1 MKRSRPPLKLH
12 KSPLVMVLAQVRISH
27 VAKMGDYV
35 DDVQERLRR
44 SGFPRFEEGR
54 GHEILLR
61 PGLQPEIREHSRWE
75 FQNKERT
82 AGIIVMQNAIVLQTN
97 SYDTF
102 DHFAKSL
109 RLALEVIGDAVKPAL
124 VERLGLRY
132 VDLIRPEVG
141 ESWTAYLKTGLH
153 GLSPEAIGMA
163 GGLQRHETVG
173 STKVGQLV
181 VRCVQSTDGSVLPAD
196 LSPSTLDYSK
206 VSARPGEVVTLLDL
220 DHFTPA
226 TRDYDVD
233 QVMEALWS
241 LHENLD
247 VSFREAITEHALKKW
262 EAQSL

>member
-1 MKRSRPPLKLH
+1 MKRSRSPLKLH

-35 DDVQERLRR
+35 DDVQEQLRQ

-54 GHEILLR
+54 AHEILLR

-75 FQNKERT
+75 FQNKERS
-82 AGIIVMQNAIVLQTN
+82 AAIIVMQNAIVLHTN

-109 RLALEVIGDAVKPAL
+109 RLALEVIGDAAKPAL

-132 VDLIRPEVG
+132 VDLIRPEAG
-141 ESWTAYLKTGLH
+141 ESWTAYLKEGLH
-153 GLSPEAIGMA
+153 GLRPEAIGMTE
-163 GGLQRHETVG
+163 GLQRHETVG
-173 STKVGQLV
+173 TTKAGQLV
-181 VRCVQSTDGSVLPAD
+181 VRCVQSKDGGFLPAD
-196 LSPSTLDYSK
+196 LSPSTLDYST
-206 VSARPGEVVTLLDL
+206 VSVRPGELVTLLDL
-220 DHFTPA
+220 DHFSPA
-226 TRDYDVD
+226 TRDFDVD
-233 QVMEALWS
+233 EVMAAMWE

-247 VSFREAITEHALKKW
+247 VSFRDAVTEHALKKW

>member
-1 MKRSRPPLKLH
+1 
-12 KSPLVMVLAQVRISH
+12 MVLAQVRISH

-35 DDVQERLRR
+35 DDVQERLRG
-44 SGFPRFEEGR
+44 SGFPRCEEGR

-75 FQNKERT
+75 FQNKERS
-82 AGIIVMQNAIVLQTN
+82 AGIIVMQNAIVLHTN

-109 RLALEVIGDAVKPAL
+109 RLALEVIGDAARPAL

-132 VDLIRPEVG
+132 VDLIRPDAG
-141 ESWTAYLKTGLH
+141 EAWTDYLKPGLH
-153 GLSPEAIGMA
+153 GLTPSAIGMTE
-163 GGLQRHETVG
+163 GLQRHETVG
-173 STKVGQLV
+173 ATKVGQLV
-181 VRCVQSTDGSVLPAD
+181 VRCVQSTDGGFLPAD
-196 LSPSTLDYSK
+196 LSPTTLDY
-206 VSARPGEVVTLLDL
+206 AGLTLRQGELITLLDF
-220 DHFTPA
+220 DHFTPV

-233 QVMEALWS
+233 QVMTAMWE

-247 VSFREAITEHALKKW
+247 VTFREATTDLAMKKW